1 MEIRPITLP
10 VGPDRTI
17 HASLGVP
24 RSTTRDGVLVL
35 AHGANNSMD
44 QPLIKGLHELL
55 ARAGLV
61 TVRFNFPYV
70 EAGRKHPDPDD
81 ALEGVFRLVLEYVAQ
96 MDEFKGLALYL
107 GGKSMG
113 ARLAAQIVAKDVGAS
128 GLVFLGYPL
137 HSPGQAGKTAG
148 STPVSTALPGPV
160 HRGRPGPLL
169 PDGPAG
175 KSAGADAGP
184 ERSPR
189 HPRGGPFL

>member
-1 MEIRPITLP
+1 MEIRPFTLP

-17 HASLGVP
+17 RAALGVP
-24 RSTTRDGVLVL
+24 RTPTMDAVLVL
-35 AHGANNSMD
+35 AHGANNNMD
-44 QPLIKGLHELL
+44 QPLLKGLHEGL

-61 TVRFNFPYV
+61 TVRFNFPYA
-70 EAGRKHPDPDD
+70 EAGRKWPDPDD
-81 ALEGVFRLVLEYVAQ
+81 ALEGVFRLVLEYVAE

-113 ARLAAQIVAKDVGAS
+113 ARLAAQIVANDVGAS

-137 HSPGQAGKTAG
+137 HSPGKPEKLRDQPLYQLPCPALFIEG
-148 STPVSTALPGPV
+148 S
-160 HRGRPGPLL
+160 PGPLL

-175 KSAGADAGP
+175 KSAGPDAGP

-189 HPRGGPFL
+189 PPRAGPFL